1 VPSDSGCIRGKTMRS
16 ARVRAGEAALQEV
29 DAADHRGEMNAFG
42 SSAALD
48 VGDIGLEHLLE

>member
-1 VPSDSGCIRGKTMRS
+1 MRS
-16 ARVRAGEAALQEV
+16 ARVRAGEAALHEV